1 MRILLVED
9 TLDVAEPIVATFS
22 RHGHAVDHM
31 ATRQTAEDALAVQE
45 YDLVI
50 LDLMLPDGSGLEMLR
65 GLRAAQ
71 CQTPVLIL
79 TARLDVDDRVDALD
93 TGADDYLTKP
103 FDLREL
109 EARARALIRRRSEA
123 RSGIVLYGDLSLD
136 AAAQRASV
144 DGAPLPLTRREF
156 RLLEILLANRGRVI
170 PKDRLFDK
178 LFSFEETDV
187 GLNAVELYIARLR
200 RKLAASKVSIRTL
213 RGLGYQL
220 ERHD

>member
-9 TLDVAEPIVATFS
+9 TEDVAEPIVATFS

-31 ATRQTAEDALAVQE
+31 ATREAAEDALAVQE
-45 YDLVI
+45 YDLII
-50 LDLMLPDGSGLEMLR
+50 LDLMLPDGSGLEVLR
-65 GLRAAQ
+65 GLRSAH
-71 CQTPVLIL
+71 CPTPVLVL
-79 TARLDVDDRVDALD
+79 TARFDVDDRVDALD

-109 EARARALIRRRSEA
+109 EARARALIRRQCEV
-123 RSGIVLYGDLSLD
+123 RSGVVLYGDLSLD
-136 AAAQRASV
+136 VAARTASV
-144 DGAPLPLTRREF
+144 QGTPLPLTRREF

-187 GLNAVELYIARLR
+187 GLNAIELYIGRLR

-220 ERHD
+220 EHHE

>member
-1 MRILLVED
+1 MRMLLVED
-9 TLDVAEPIVATFS
+9 TEDVAEPIVAAFS

-31 ATRQTAEDALAVQE
+31 ATREAAQDALAVQE

-50 LDLMLPDGSGLEMLR
+50 LDLMLPDGSGLELLR
-65 GLRAAQ
+65 CLRAARSP
-71 CQTPVLIL
+71 TPVLVL

-109 EARARALIRRRSEA
+109 EARARALIRRQSEV
-123 RSGIVLYGDLSLD
+123 RSGVVLYGDLSLD
-136 AAAQRASV
+136 AAAGLASV
-144 DGAPLPLTRREF
+144 NGAPLPLTRREF

-170 PKDRLFDK
+170 PKERLFDK

-187 GLNAVELYIARLR
+187 GLNAVELYVARLR

>member
-9 TLDVAEPIVATFS
+9 TEDVAEPIVATFS

-31 ATRQTAEDALAVQE
+31 ATREAAEDALAVQE
-45 YDLVI
+45 YDLII
-50 LDLMLPDGSGLEMLR
+50 LDLMLPDGSGLEVLR
-65 GLRAAQ
+65 GLRSAR
-71 CQTPVLIL
+71 CPTPVLVL

-109 EARARALIRRRSEA
+109 EARARALIRRQCEV
-123 RSGIVLYGDLSLD
+123 RSGVVLYGDLSLD
-136 AAAQRASV
+136 AAARTASV
-144 DGAPLPLTRREF
+144 NGTPLPLTRREF

-170 PKDRLFDK
+170 PKDRLFGK

-187 GLNAVELYIARLR
+187 GLNAIELYIARLR

-220 ERHD
+220 ERHE

>member
-9 TLDVAEPIVATFS
+9 TEDVAEPIVAAFS

-31 ATRQTAEDALAVQE
+31 ATREAAEDALAIQE
-45 YDLVI
+45 YDLII
-50 LDLMLPDGSGLEMLR
+50 LDLMLPDGSGLDLLR
-65 GLRAAQ
+65 SLRAAESP
-71 CQTPVLIL
+71 TPVLVL
-79 TARLDVDDRVDALD
+79 TARFDVDDRVSALD

-109 EARARALIRRRSEA
+109 EARARALIRRKSEV
-123 RSGIVLYGDLSLD
+123 RSGVVVYGDVSLD
-136 AAAQRASV
+136 AAAGTASV
-144 DGAPLPLTRREF
+144 NGTPLPLTRREF
-156 RLLEILLANRGRVI
+156 RLLEVLLANRGRVI
-170 PKDRLFDK
+170 SKDRIFDK
-178 LFSFEETDV
+178 LFSFDETDV

-220 ERHD
+220 EQHD